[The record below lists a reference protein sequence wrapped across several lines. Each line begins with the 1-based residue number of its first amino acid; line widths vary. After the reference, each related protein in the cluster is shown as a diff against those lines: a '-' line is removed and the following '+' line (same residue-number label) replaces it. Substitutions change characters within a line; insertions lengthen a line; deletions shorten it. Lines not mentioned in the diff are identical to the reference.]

1 MKKTFI
7 LTILSAAMML
17 VASCQKTIVTNEK
30 ENGYLSFSEFSLG
43 LDETVI
49 TKATAANGNY
59 VVIVFDS
66 DGDEVA
72 HKTYS
77 EVAASGYKLSVPA
90 GTYTLVA
97 RSTDAEAPMAA
108 FEQPV
113 YGVTK
118 QFSVAAG
125 QTTTIGELVCTLVQC
140 KVTVAY
146 SDEFLASVTGAGSTK
161 VTVTE
166 GYPLQYNLAANG
178 TYEQQAGYF
187 AVNGSTMTVVFS
199 GDINNKNQKMTKTFT
214 GISARQWRQVKFV
227 QKKNEQGD
235 ATFDIVI
242 NDLVGDEVL
251 NNPLDVTEDIIGEDP
266 DAPKGDGGIT
276 LVPDYEAGCDSEITD
291 LTNIRILPVETKDM
305 SIKLKANV
313 PSGVKKFTVDIASDN
328 DGFVAAVDAADA
340 RHLDL
345 INPSEKNAIIFTVV
359 PFPHG
364 QELLGQTE
372 IAFDLS
378 AAQDAIVNYKGT
390 HSFSMTIVDQE
401 GCKNVIA
408 VTMVVE

>member
-1 MKKTFI
+1 VHA
-7 LTILSAAMML
+7 LVHGSAA
-17 VASCQKTIVTNEK
+17 V
-30 ENGYLSFSEFSLG
+30 
-43 LDETVI
+43 LD
-49 TKATAANGNY
+49 ADGAA
-59 VVIVFDS
+59 
-66 DGDEVA
+66 EV
-72 HKTYS
+72 
-77 EVAASGYKLSVPA
+77 G
-90 GTYTLVA
+90 
-97 RSTDAEAPMAA
+97 
-108 FEQPV
+108 EQ
-113 YGVTK
+113 
-118 QFSVAAG
+118 
-125 QTTTIGELVCTLVQC
+125 L
-140 KVTVAY
+140 
-146 SDEFLASVTGAGSTK
+146 D
-161 VTVTE
+161 
-166 GYPLQYNLAANG
+166 
-178 TYEQQAGYF
+178 
-187 AVNGSTMTVVFS
+187 
-199 GDINNKNQKMTKTFT
+199 
-214 GISARQWRQVKFV
+214 R
-227 QKKNEQGD
+227 
-235 ATFDIVI
+235 
-242 NDLVGDEVL
+242 LVGDEVL

-276 LVPDYEAGCDSEITD
+276 LVPDYEAGCDAEITD

>member
-1 MKKTFI
+1 
-7 LTILSAAMML
+7 
-17 VASCQKTIVTNEK
+17 
-30 ENGYLSFSEFSLG
+30 
-43 LDETVI
+43 
-49 TKATAANGNY
+49 
-59 VVIVFDS
+59 
-66 DGDEVA
+66 
-72 HKTYS
+72 
-77 EVAASGYKLSVPA
+77 
-90 GTYTLVA
+90 
-97 RSTDAEAPMAA
+97 
-108 FEQPV
+108 
-113 YGVTK
+113 
-118 QFSVAAG
+118 
-125 QTTTIGELVCTLVQC
+125 
-140 KVTVAY
+140 
-146 SDEFLASVTGAGSTK
+146 
-161 VTVTE
+161 
-166 GYPLQYNLAANG
+166 
-178 TYEQQAGYF
+178 
-187 AVNGSTMTVVFS
+187 
-199 GDINNKNQKMTKTFT
+199 MTKTFT

-276 LVPDYEAGCDSEITD
+276 LVPDYEAGCDAEITD